1 MVIKYNNI
9 EEPQNMVTFTDIPN
23 ILAIYEDNSGGK
35 ASVTLS
41 FEGNLRQSVTADS
54 QYYISI
60 LGETITNVVDAAN
73 NINKRFY
80 ISGDEDCTCMNVCRA
95 LRCCPSIAADFNV
108 IHAGSELHIVAKTI
122 GSKGLALANAIT
134 TNIPNDKLSIEITD
148 GYADS
153 VVFGGKVA
161 VDVYSGSSVN
171 DVQNYVTTIEKNWY
185 GNECSF
191 DMSPIL
197 ATLSDYGKSQ
207 YYELAMQLIR
217 ADGEWQYLG
226 YVYGNSVVGYH
237 ANQSDLFKYAEGV
250 QMLLNTNRNQIYY
263 TYGNMIEFSLLCGQ
277 DRFGWDVDAYVYDSA
292 YNLIHHYSSIGRRTN
307 PMNLIVDSNVVID
320 EEYFTDAFYVDISID
335 GGEPVRFNVIKPLK
349 ATEYY
354 QRVYWRN
361 EYGGISFFDF
371 TGQKSESD
379 SIETETYEKN
389 LFDYHSSYKFEKKV
403 IYSNNVEKSVSLTS
417 HLMKEDGKWAFNSLM
432 SSKKLWT
439 YVNGK
444 EYSII
449 PKSIEVQEEQTKN
462 NIYTARLVY
471 TYSDI

>member
-1 MVIKYNNI
+1 MVIKYNNV
-9 EEPQNMVTFTDIPN
+9 EEPQNMVTLTEIPN
-23 ILAIYEDNSGGK
+23 ILTIYESNDGQK
-35 ASVTLS
+35 ASVTFS
-41 FEGNLRQSVTADS
+41 FDGNLRQTVSADS

-60 LGETITNVVDAAN
+60 LGETITNVVDPAN
-73 NINKRFY
+73 NNNKRFY

-108 IHAGSELHIVAKTI
+108 IHSGSELHIVAKTI

-134 TNIPNDKLSIEITD
+134 TNIPNDKLTISISD

-153 VVFGGKVA
+153 IVFGGKVA

-185 GNECSF
+185 GNECDF

-197 ATLSDYGKSQ
+197 ATISDYGKSQ
-207 YYELAMQLIR
+207 YYELAMQLIT

-226 YVYGNSVVGYH
+226 NVNGNSVVGYH

-250 QMLLNTNRNQIYY
+250 QLLLNTNRNQIYY

-307 PMNLIVDSNVVID
+307 PMNLIVDTNVLID
-320 EEYFTDAFYVDISID
+320 EEYFTDAFYVDLSID

-389 LFDYHSSYKFEKKV
+389 LFDYHTSHEFERKK
-403 IYSNNVEKSVSLTS
+403 IYSNNLEKSVSLTS
-417 HLMKEDGKWAFNSLM
+417 HLMEENGKWTFNSLM

-439 YVNGK
+439 YVNDK
-444 EYSII
+444 IYYII
-449 PKSIEVQEEQTKN
+449 PKSVDIQEEQSRN